1 MSDLLTRAELVKLSR
16 VLGAK
21 EVEVGFLAPLGHL
34 DLRKLEDRVSNLLFD
49 EHRGAFQ
56 RLADASRLLPA
67 SLVAKLSELVFGPV
81 ISARVSGL
89 MPPQRAIEVATK
101 LKTRFLADVTMQLDP
116 RSASEL
122 LALMPTR
129 IVIEVAKLLLER
141 REYVTMGRFVDDLT
155 DEAIRTVTDSLDDD
169 EALVRIGMFVERRER
184 LNELVDLLG
193 AARIQRVV
201 GAVASGA
208 PDVQAAGLAMM
219 SQFTHKQLGRFG
231 KAAIALGPKVL
242 NGLIGAAQREGVTE
256 VVASVMQSIGPE
268 GRAIFAGMLAGMDAA
283 TLDTWATATT
293 GAGLWPAALK
303 ILAASSADI
312 QKQAATA
319 LAKLGSAPRAA
330 VASALRAEKLE
341 NALTVLKSALG

>member
-155 DEAIRTVTDSLDDD
+155 DEAIRAVTDSLDDD

-231 KAAIALGPKVL
+231 EAAIALGPKVL

-341 NALTVLKSALG
+341 STLTVLKSALG

>member
-21 EVEVGFLAPLGHL
+21 EADIGFLAALGHL
-34 DLRKLEDRVSNLLFD
+34 ELRQLGDRISNLLFD
-49 EHRGAFQ
+49 EYRAAFQ

-67 SLVAKLSELVFGPV
+67 SLVAKMSEMVFGPV

-89 MPPQRAIEVATK
+89 MPPERAIEVASK

-129 IVIEVAKLLLER
+129 IVIEVAGILLER

-155 DEAIRTVTDSLDDD
+155 DEAIRAVADSLDDD
-169 EALVRIGMFVERRER
+169 QALVRIGLFVERPER

-193 AARIQRVV
+193 AERVRRVV
-201 GAVASGA
+201 GAVASG
-208 PDVQAAGLAMM
+208 PDDVQAAGLAMM
-219 SQFTHKQLGRFG
+219 SQFTPRQLGRFG
-231 KAAIALGPKVL
+231 EAAIALGPEVL
-242 NGLIGAAQREGVTE
+242 NRLIGAAYREGVTE
-256 VVASVMQSIGPE
+256 VVASVMESIGAE
-268 GRAIFAGMLAGMDAA
+268 GRAVFSRMLAGMDAT
-283 TLDTWATATT
+283 TLNAWAQATT
-293 GAGLWPAALK
+293 DAGLWPAALR
-303 ILAASSADI
+303 ILAASKADI
-312 QKQAATA
+312 QQEAASA
-319 LAKLGSAPRAA
+319 LARLDAPAKAA

-341 NALTVLKSALG
+341 STLTVLKAALA